1 MIARRKNPQHT
12 ARVRDRPDTLA
23 QRVVARRE
31 QLGLSQAEVARRAGY
46 SNNTSLFKI
55 EAGTTTDP
63 KAAFLL
69 RLADALETSPY
80 YLLFGEDRALD
91 SGRPPPPSLRA
102 ELEAAIAD
110 LALAPERQDWA
121 RSVPSPPCNADYR
134 FWARLAAAVRD
145 CK

>member
-1 MIARRKNPQHT
+1 MP
-12 ARVRDRPDTLA
+12 DRLDSLA

-55 EAGTTTDP
+55 ETGATADP

-80 YLLFGEDRALD
+80 YLLFGEQRAVE
-91 SGRPPPPSLRA
+91 SERPPPPALRL
-102 ELEAAIAD
+102 ELESVLAD
-110 LALAPERQDWA
+110 QPVSPDRQAWA
-121 RSVPSPPCNADYR
+121 RAVPSPPGAADYR
-134 FWARLAAAVRD
+134 FWSRLLAAVRD